1 MRRAWRQ
8 ALNELNYELRPKTL
22 VRDLRTLTPWLAE
35 DDLLAAHSGVRAL
48 ALALDGVFVDDF
60 WFDRAP
66 RMLHVRN
73 APSPAATS
81 CLAIARHVFGEIK
94 GALRP
99 RQVSL
104 VPGAVPSSGESDPD
118 EGTAVRGG

>member
-1 MRRAWRQ
+1 MRRSWRQ

-22 VRDLRTLTPWLAE
+22 VRDLRALTPWLGD
-35 DDLLAAHSGVRAL
+35 DDLLAAHSGVRAQ
-48 ALALDGVFVDDF
+48 ALTPDGSFVDDF

-81 CLAIARHVFGEIK
+81 SLAIARYVVAEIESE
-94 GALRP
+94 LRP
-99 RQVSL
+99 RQPGL
-104 VPGAVPSSGESDPD
+104 VPGGDQ
-118 EGTAVRGG
+118 RR